1 MRDSACARAHTD
13 GTRGDRRPCRLLLR
27 GSRTGPGCR
36 QSQPMAAGVPGESGL
51 RCLPLLWPLFGGW
64 TRQSWDC
71 RPFLDTGSP
80 APEGPLGTTG
90 PRTLCC
96 PVPGRAEP
104 AVLQKRLPNSFPTP
118 PHPSLHPSLHPYP
131 NPSPPLFA
139 GDSANLGC
147 ELELT
152 HFRSR
157 WPKPQA
163 PPLRRDSQAVLSW
176 GRGGLRPC
184 APASPSRVSEG
195 TE

>member
-1 MRDSACARAHTD
+1 MYNKKRGFCNGSATKNLPARKRGFHPWVRKILWSREWQPIQYSCLKNTMDRCARAHTD

-51 RCLPLLWPLFGGW
+51 RCPPLLWPLFGGW

-118 PHPSLHPSLHPYP
+118 PHPSLHPSLVKKYTLIEWIK
-131 NPSPPLFA
+131 SPTY
-139 GDSANLGC
+139 
-147 ELELT
+147 E
-152 HFRSR
+152 
-157 WPKPQA
+157 
-163 PPLRRDSQAVLSW
+163 
-176 GRGGLRPC
+176 
-184 APASPSRVSEG
+184 
-195 TE
+195 